1 MKKLGIHPQEV
12 QLSGGGTKSTLWKQM
27 LADIFD
33 APCTMVN
40 AREGAA
46 YGAALLASVGSGSS
60 RMWKLHAGH
69 GFEKRKQSILGK
81 MQRFIKR
88 MLPSTKIFIQNLRKL
103 LDKLH
108 LWKTIKE
115 D

>member
-1 MKKLGIHPQEV
+1 MKKLGIHPEEV

-46 YGAALLASVGSGSS
+46 YGAALLASVGSGQ
-60 RMWKLHAGH
+60 
-69 GFEKRKQSILGK
+69 FEDVETACRTWIRKTETIDPGQNA
-81 MQRFIKR
+81 
-88 MLPSTKIFIQNLRKL
+88 KIYQKNY
-103 LDKLH
+103 
-108 LWKTIKE
+108 TIYQGLYPQLKE
-115 D
+115 TFGQIASLEDH